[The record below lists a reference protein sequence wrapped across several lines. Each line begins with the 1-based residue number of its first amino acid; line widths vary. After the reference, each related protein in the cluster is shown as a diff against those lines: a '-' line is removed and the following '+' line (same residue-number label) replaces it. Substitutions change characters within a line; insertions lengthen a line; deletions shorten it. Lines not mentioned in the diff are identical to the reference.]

1 MDIEAKIKTV
11 FKQIEGIK
19 NLKKISNK
27 EIAELNK
34 KVAYLA
40 KLNKKYD
47 KLLLQLFESLELCF
61 QSLKEQY
68 PDKN

>member
-1 MDIEAKIKTV
+1 MDIEAEIKTV
-11 FKQIEGIK
+11 FKRIEGIK

-47 KLLLQLFESLELCF
+47 KLLLQMFESLELCF